1 MKKGSRSA
9 RPWTP
14 AEDEELRKLLDS
26 GLESEL
32 IAKKLKRTRSA
43 VRSRK
48 WVHRHPRKK
57 KKSTSNR
64 FRDNPDAIAKHLN
77 QVLASRDGGLVV
89 KAIGQAIRA
98 QGMARFSKR
107 TGMQRSNLYRSF
119 RGEIGP
125 KFETVLDVLS
135 ALDLDLIVKPSPRIK
150 LEEKAKAK

>member
-1 MKKGSRSA
+1 MKKSSRSA

-14 AEDEELRKLLDS
+14 EEDDELKKLFES
-26 GLESEL
+26 GLNAEL
-32 IAKKLKRTRSA
+32 IARKLKRTPSA

-57 KKSTSNR
+57 KKPANNR
-64 FRDNPDAIAKHLN
+64 LRDNPDAIAKHLN
-77 QVLASRDGGLVV
+77 QLLSSRNGVRVV

-107 TGMQRSNLYRSF
+107 AGMQRSNLYRSF

-135 ALDLDLIVKPSPRIK
+135 ALDLELIVKPSVRGK
-150 LEEKAKAK
+150 LELKKAK

>member
-1 MKKGSRSA
+1 MKKSSRTG

-14 AEDEELRKLLDS
+14 EEDDELKKLIES
-26 GLESEL
+26 GLKSEH
-32 IAKKLKRTRSA
+32 IAKKLKRTHSA

-48 WVHRHPRKK
+48 RVHRHPRKK
-57 KKSTSNR
+57 KKSANNR
-64 FRDNPDAIAKHLN
+64 LRDDPDAIAKHLN
-77 QVLASRDGGLVV
+77 QVLSRRDGVLVV
-89 KAIGQAIRA
+89 KAIGQVIRA

-135 ALDLDLIVKPSPRIK
+135 ALDLDLTVEPSLRGK
-150 LEEKAKAK
+150 LKTKEK

>member
-1 MKKGSRSA
+1 MKKSSRSA

-14 AEDEELRKLLDS
+14 AEDDELKKLLES
-26 GLESEL
+26 GLKAEM
-32 IAKKLKRTRSA
+32 IARKLKRTRSA

-57 KKSTSNR
+57 EKPPSNR
-64 FRDNPDAIAKHLN
+64 FRDNPDAIARHLN
-77 QVLASRDGGLVV
+77 QVLSSRDGVLVV
-89 KAIGQAIRA
+89 KAIGQVIRA

-135 ALDLDLIVKPSPRIK
+135 ALDLDLTVEPSLRGK
-150 LEEKAKAK
+150 LKTKEK